1 MSCVLLFIYKRMQL
15 FGKGY
20 SYEICFIFSK
30 QIQLFGKEYFYKNM
44 CHILKGYFFRKY
56 SLDILLIIDYSF
68 LIVPFLKGHSYGMY
82 LLIKDYTS

>member
-30 QIQLFGKEYFYKNM
+30 QIQLFGKEYFYKNI

-56 SLDILLIIDYSF
+56 SLDILLIIDYTKMCF
-68 LIVPFLKGHSYGMY
+68 LIVPFLYGMC
-82 LLIKDYTS
+82 LLIKDYT